1 MVTSA
6 KIVGL
11 VEVMAQN
18 LSKENPP
25 SFKVEHT
32 EEDAQTLLRQLMAIY
47 DVKTLVAQLVAVGE
61 QHWSPAILKR
71 VATVSRAAG
80 RISAQEQAHL
90 RSLLPQPSSASS
102 PLWIPLRRPV
112 RRHRWYSSR
121 F

>member
-25 SFKVEHT
+25 SLKVEHT
-32 EEDAQTLLRQLMAIY
+32 GEDAQALLRQLMAIY

-71 VATVSRAAG
+71 VATKDF
-80 RISAQEQAHL
+80 
-90 RSLLPQPSSASS
+90 LLHF
-102 PLWIPLRRPV
+102 L
-112 RRHRWYSSR
+112 
-121 F
+121 